1 MAGDRCTRRT
11 AMDIEVMLRRLN
23 ELKAWKEEVDERL
36 AKLEGA
42 DKKQTATAPAAGAP
56 QQSASETPRA

>member
-1 MAGDRCTRRT
+1 
-11 AMDIEVMLRRLN
+11 MDIEVMLRRLN